1 MEEYYVYLTT
11 NNINGKR
18 YIGKHHGELND
29 SYLGSGEN
37 LIAAVKK
44 YGKENFSKE
53 ILYIATS
60 EADAYN
66 KEAYYIELFNA
77 VESPD
82 FYNIS
87 PGNNYS
93 ATKKFVRDRSYTKT
107 PEYRQRMSEACRG
120 EKNGMYGRHHTEE
133 AKKKMSEHSKGLV
146 AGEKNGMYGKSKD
159 KALNGKWVEMYDENH
174 NYIKTFKA
182 KTAVLDFL
190 QLKGHTDLD
199 KAIKNGTLYK
209 GYYWKQVPKVKE
221 SVETKKVE
229 A

>member
-53 ILYIATS
+53 ILYIAIS

-87 PGNNYS
+87 PGSNYS

-107 PEYRQRMSEACRG
+107 PEYRQRMSEAVRG
-120 EKNGMYGRHHTEE
+120 EKNGMYGRHHTKE
-133 AKKKMSEHSKGLV
+133 ARKKMSEHSKGLT

-209 GYYWKQVPKVKE
+209 GYYWKQVQKVKE
-221 SVETKKVE
+221 SVETKKAE